1 MCFDSNTS
9 HLTPFEILFFDFLF
23 QTYRKA
29 LSGQVHI
36 PDHFTV
42 VVANLIKKLL
52 HTDQSKR
59 LGRTVGGTTAIM
71 CHRWFANFDWVSN
84 AYFPNLC
91 VIILVILSYLQLI
104 SIIHF
109 ASS

>member
-1 MCFDSNTS
+1 MCLFLLSILVH
-9 HLTPFEILFFDFLF
+9 HLTVSVYNS

-42 VVANLIKKLL
+42 AVANLIRKLL

-71 CHRWFANFDWVSN
+71 CHRWFANFDWVSRSG
-84 AYFPNLC
+84 
-91 VIILVILSYLQLI
+91 I
-104 SIIHF
+104 
-109 ASS
+109 

>member
-1 MCFDSNTS
+1 MDLSNIAYS
-9 HLTPFEILFFDFLF
+9 NLC

-29 LSGQVHI
+29 LSGQVQI

-42 VVANLIKKLL
+42 AVANLIRKLL

-71 CHRWFANFDWVSN
+71 CYRWFANFDWVSSSQVECSIK
-84 AYFPNLC
+84 LSC
-91 VIILVILSYLQLI
+91 VVDIHVFLTKSI
-104 SIIHF
+104 S
-109 ASS
+109 S